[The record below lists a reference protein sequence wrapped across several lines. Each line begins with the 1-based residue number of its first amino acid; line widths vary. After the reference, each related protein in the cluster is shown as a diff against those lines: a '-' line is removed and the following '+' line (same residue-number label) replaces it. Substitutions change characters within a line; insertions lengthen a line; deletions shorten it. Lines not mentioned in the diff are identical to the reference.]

1 MSGDDT
7 KNPEDVSP
15 SEPVVEIPA
24 EPNPPFVE
32 DEKES
37 LPTIAE
43 EPPEIPEVDDE
54 EVPIVPLESEPINM
68 QEAQQKIDI
77 ASLQHDV
84 ESCKLKRDII
94 TGIKKLYPDRHS
106 DRVLQRMKKSE
117 LKELLTELFEEKC
130 RETLVGPELPPPP
143 NRKPQNLSNYGEMAP

>member
-24 EPNPPFVE
+24 ESNPPFVE

-43 EPPEIPEVDDE
+43 EPPEISMLDDE
-54 EVPIVPLESEPINM
+54 EVPIVPLETTEPINM
-68 QEAQQKIDI
+68 QEAQHKIDI

-130 RETLVGPELPPPP
+130 RETLV
-143 NRKPQNLSNYGEMAP
+143 